1 MAADTCTMTWPKAAS
16 NPEVGTV
23 QDPLLD
29 THLTVAQFQAA
40 YGASD
45 AVMMSIGMSKTTSRY
60 EFFFFF
66 AIRPFFGAPRWRG
79 HVCLF
84 RLLL

>member
-1 MAADTCTMTWPKAAS
+1 MTWPKAAS

-29 THLTVAQFQAA
+29 THLAVAQFQAA

-45 AVMMSIGMSKTTSRY
+45 AVMMSLGMSKTTTTSS
-60 EFFFFF
+60 FFFCHQALFW
-66 AIRPFFGAPRWRG
+66 RPSMSAYFDFYFERTPGGAQQRR
-79 HVCLF
+79 
-84 RLLL
+84 